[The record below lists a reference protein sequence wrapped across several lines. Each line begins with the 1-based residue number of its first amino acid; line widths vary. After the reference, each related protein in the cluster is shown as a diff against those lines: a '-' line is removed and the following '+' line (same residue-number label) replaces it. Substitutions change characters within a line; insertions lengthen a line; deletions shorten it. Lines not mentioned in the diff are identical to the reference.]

1 LLCLLIIT
9 GMDSFFKHGASNIE
23 FDFALHGG
31 VPLITLVL

>member
-1 LLCLLIIT
+1 VNSLSKDLT
-9 GMDSFFKHGASNIE
+9 SNVE

>member
-1 LLCLLIIT
+1 VN
-9 GMDSFFKHGASNIE
+9 GFSDNSSGNVE